1 MRIGQAPELSLTYYP
16 VFLFFRKERVYC
28 SWPICIT
35 GHSFVFVS
43 FRIYSF
49 SIVPQDRHRCDAS
62 TVHNNVELLHNY
74 AGFLI

>member
-35 GHSFVFVS
+35 GHGFVL

-49 SIVPQDRHRCDAS
+49 SRLSLQDRHRCDAGAALY
-62 TVHNNVELLHNY
+62 VELLHNY

>member
-35 GHSFVFVS
+35 GHSFVFAS

-49 SIVPQDRHRCDAS
+49 SRLSHKIGTDVMPVPHIITLGFS
-62 TVHNNVELLHNY
+62 TIMPV
-74 AGFLI
+74 F